1 MGLAPYQFFA
11 LDLGTS
17 KFQLLCLSE
26 NKTTKT
32 WAIDAVKVPANGMHR
47 GMVADI
53 SAAKVALSQLIDA
66 AEKKFHVDVRKVTVG
81 VAGSHLKP
89 FNTMR
94 SLPLLNQH
102 VSKEHIHTLALDAQK
117 IELDKNRELIH
128 AVHLSYNVD
137 SRPPGDSVLGL
148 SGQTL
153 HGKFFVVDAD
163 KNYLRD
169 VITLCNESGL
179 EVSQFFAEP
188 FASASVTLSEED
200 KKNGIAL
207 IDIGGGTADGVI
219 FMEGKPCH
227 VFTVNIAGH
236 LMTKDLALG
245 LKISTDE
252 AEKVKFF
259 FGIDTRFDL
268 GVLEVK
274 NLKNHSI
281 LLTAKD
287 VYPILT
293 ARVDELISHVER
305 EVEPFRSRLSILLTG
320 GASHCKGIE
329 KRFFEKTKLDTKTIS
344 PNADFFRSRIGK
356 VELQAELERS
366 ARYATGLGLL
376 NLTAG
381 KFFDNQENGPNSGKY
396 IQYLW
401 NWLKELG
408 K

>member
-1 MGLAPYQFFA
+1 MGLAPCQFFA

-17 KFQLLCLSE
+17 KFQLLSLSE
-26 NKTTKT
+26 NKATKT
-32 WAIDAVKVPANGMHR
+32 WAIDSVKVAASGMHR

-53 SAAKVALSQLIDA
+53 SAAKIALNLLIES
-66 AEKKFHVDVRKVTVG
+66 AEKKFQTDVRKVTVG

-89 FNTMR
+89 FNTTR
-94 SLPLLNQH
+94 SLSLHNQNVNKDH
-102 VSKEHIHTLALDAQK
+102 LQNLADEAQK
-117 IELDKNRELIH
+117 METEKNREIIH
-128 AVHLSYNVD
+128 AVNLSFNVD
-137 SRPPGDSVLGL
+137 SRPAGDSVLNL

-153 HGKFFVVDAD
+153 QGKFFIVDAD

-169 VITLCNESGL
+169 VITLCNQSGL
-179 EVSQFFAEP
+179 EVVQFFAEP

-219 FMEGKPCH
+219 FLEGKPCH
-227 VFTVNIAGH
+227 LFTVNIAGH

-245 LKISTDE
+245 LKIPSEE

-259 FGIDTRFDL
+259 FGIDTHFDL

-274 NLKNHSI
+274 NLKGHSV

-305 EVEPFRSRLSILLTG
+305 EIQPFRSRLSLLLTG

-329 KRFFEKTKLDTKTIS
+329 KRFFEKTKLETKIIS
-344 PNADFFRSRIGK
+344 PNADFFRSRMGK
-356 VELQAELERS
+356 VDLQTELERS

-376 NLTAG
+376 NLSAG
-381 KFFDNQENGPNSGKY
+381 KFFDNQENGPTSGKY

>member
-1 MGLAPYQFFA
+1 MGLAPCQFFA

-17 KFQLLCLSE
+17 KFQMLLLVE
-26 NKTTKT
+26 NKATKT
-32 WAIDAVKVPANGMHR
+32 WTIDAVKVPASGMHR
-47 GMVADI
+47 GMVADV
-53 SAAKVALSQLIDA
+53 SAAKIALNKLIET
-66 AEKKFHVDVRKVTVG
+66 AEKKFQVDVRKVTVG

-89 FNTMR
+89 FNTSH
-94 SLPLLNQH
+94 SLNLMQQNVRKDHLD
-102 VSKEHIHTLALDAQK
+102 TLAQAVQTFESDQ
-117 IELDKNRELIH
+117 NREIIH
-128 AVHLSYNVD
+128 SVNLSFNVD
-137 SRPPGDSVLGL
+137 SRPAGESVLNL
-148 SGQTL
+148 SGQCL
-153 HGKFFVVDAD
+153 NGKFFVVDAD

-169 VITLCNESGL
+169 VITLCNQCGL

-219 FMEGKPCH
+219 FLAGKPCH
-227 VFTVNIAGH
+227 LFTVNIAGH

-245 LKISTDE
+245 LKISTEE

-259 FGIDTRFDL
+259 FGIDQNFDM

-274 NLKNHSI
+274 NLKNHAV

-293 ARVDELISHVER
+293 ARVDELIAHIQR
-305 EVEPFRSRLSILLTG
+305 EVEPFRAQLSILLTG

-329 KRFFEKTKLDTKTIS
+329 KRFFEKTKLETKVINPS
-344 PNADFFRSRIGK
+344 ANFFRDRIGR
-356 VELQAELERS
+356 VNLEPGLEGS

-381 KFFDNQENGPNSGKY
+381 KYFDNHGTSCRLPS
-396 IQYLW
+396 
-401 NWLKELG
+401 
-408 K
+408 